1 MQSSQAIRS
10 LLKPYGCSQ
19 GKLKRKRWRAL
30 FCNCHLWSNSQDVNW
45 KHFNLAFLNFWLH
58 FFKHFWN
65 IGSFLAHFFQINCS
79 LTKRVDFVAAVVFI
93 VAIQCI
99 IKQKINKCS
108 VNSFSFSL
116 RLRLELEF
124 AHSWVH
130 PWTLTASFHRA
141 HARIRCSRHHGSAF

>member
-1 MQSSQAIRS
+1 MAAHKESLRERDGGPYFVIAISDLIHKMLIGNISTWPFWIFGFTSS
-10 LLKPYGCSQ
+10 
-19 GKLKRKRWRAL
+19 
-30 FCNCHLWSNSQDVNW
+30 
-45 KHFNLAFLNFWLH
+45 
-58 FFKHFWN
+58 N
-65 IGSFLAHFFQINCS
+65 ISEISGLILAHFFQINCS
-79 LTKRVDFVAAVVFI
+79 LTKRVDFVAAVVFV
-93 VAIQCI
+93 VAIQSI

-141 HARIRCSRHHGSAF
+141 NARIRCSRHHGSAF